1 MDDHFHTP
9 TSPPHHPTD
18 PFATITAGMTTT
30 DWRRHL
36 PNLLT
41 MFRLVLAAAFFLAL
55 NLYWFKHTSA
65 WPANI
70 AVVLFILAAVT
81 DALDGHLARKWQVVS
96 VFGRIMDPLC
106 DKVLILGAFIYL
118 AGPRFVDEDMIEQGI
133 RVGRT
138 TGITPWM
145 VVLILFRELLVT
157 GIRSLAESSGITFSS
172 NWWGK
177 AKMILQTIAIPAV
190 LVIAVN
196 INLETQLW
204 AVIIRDVFV
213 WGTLAVTVISG
224 VPYVTQFHRVM
235 KSGGPSENAS
245 AE

>member
-1 MDDHFHTP
+1 
-9 TSPPHHPTD
+9 
-18 PFATITAGMTTT
+18 MTTT

-41 MFRLVLAAAFFLAL
+41 MLRLVLAAAFFLAL

-81 DALDGHLARKWQVVS
+81 DALDGHLARKWKVVS

-235 KSGGPSENAS
+235 KSGGPNENAS

>member
-1 MDDHFHTP
+1 
-9 TSPPHHPTD
+9 
-18 PFATITAGMTTT
+18 MTN

-41 MFRLVLAAAFFLAL
+41 MLRLVLAAAFFLAL
-55 NLYWFKHTSA
+55 NLYWYKHTSA
-65 WPANI
+65 WPVNI
-70 AVVLFILAAVT
+70 AVGLFILAAIT
-81 DALDGHLARKWQVVS
+81 DALDGYLARKWHVVS

-177 AKMILQTIAIPAV
+177 AKMILQTVAIPAV
-190 LVIAVN
+190 LIIAVN

-235 KSGGPSENAS
+235 KSGGPSDKAS